1 MPVGKESIKRA
12 ASATTKKRTTARKAA
27 PAAEEKV
34 QVQTVKAPEEEKP
47 VVNEKAAKT
56 NPYRPIRI
64 FEELPFYLL

>member
-34 QVQTVKAPEEEKP
+34 QVQTVKATEEEK
-47 VVNEKAAKT
+47 
-56 NPYRPIRI
+56 RPIRI

>member
-12 ASATTKKRTTARKAA
+12 ASATTKKRTTAKKAA

-47 VVNEKAAKT
+47 VVKEKAVKT
-56 NPYRPIRI
+56 NPYRPIQI